1 MSASRRKRR
10 VFVRLGLDGSVHVVL
25 TKALC
30 HQAVH
35 WAIDELKATVP
46 IWKKEMF
53 VDGGV
58 WKENAESRALLL
70 RAGVNRSR
78 LPQVRLSWIGMG
90 AALLLP
96 MLSSLAKSRG

>member
-1 MSASRRKRR
+1 
-10 VFVRLGLDGSVHVVL
+10 
-25 TKALC
+25 
-30 HQAVH
+30 VH

-53 VDGGV
+53 ADGGV

-78 LPQVRLSWIGMG
+78 LPQVRLSWFGMG

-96 MLSSLAKSRG
+96 MLSSILAKR